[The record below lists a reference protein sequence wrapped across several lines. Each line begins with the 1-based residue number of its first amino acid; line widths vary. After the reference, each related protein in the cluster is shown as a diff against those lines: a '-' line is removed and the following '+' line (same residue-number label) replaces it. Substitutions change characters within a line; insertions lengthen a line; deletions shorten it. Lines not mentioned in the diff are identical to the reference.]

1 MARKIIIDTDP
12 GVDDAMAIYFAMC
25 SPELELIGLTTI
37 FGNVHTSLAT
47 TNALRLLEIAGRP
60 DIPVAKGADNPLSR
74 PYKGPVPYVH
84 GDDGQGNLH
93 LPPPNGKA
101 VEMTAG
107 RAVLEAS
114 GGITIDNVREIAL
127 TGVDR
132 ISIGSITKHV
142 TAIDL
147 SMRFSP

>member
-1 MARKIIIDTDP
+1 VESLD
-12 GVDDAMAIYFAMC
+12 
-25 SPELELIGLTTI
+25 ELAQALAAGAKLILLDN
-37 FGNVHTSLAT
+37 FSLEH
-47 TNALRLLEIAGRP
+47 LR
-60 DIPVAKGADNPLSR
+60 
-74 PYKGPVPYVH
+74 
-84 GDDGQGNLH
+84 
-93 LPPPNGKA
+93 KA
-101 VEMTAG
+101 VEMTSG

-147 SMRFSP
+147 SMRFNP